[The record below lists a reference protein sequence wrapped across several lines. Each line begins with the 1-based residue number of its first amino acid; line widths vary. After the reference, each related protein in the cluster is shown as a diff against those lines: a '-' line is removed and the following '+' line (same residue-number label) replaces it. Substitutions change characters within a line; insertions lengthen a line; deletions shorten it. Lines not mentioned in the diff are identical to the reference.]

1 MATSINTVQQG
12 LHLHIEKPA
21 TATDDHPKA
30 RCRVCT
36 MNGKKKV
43 SRWVCSACPDMPGL
57 CCQACFKAFHP
68 SFEILL
74 AARPITARS
83 APELPETNEE
93 PVEGPSEHQDGQ
105 AAPELLSADDWNRRV
120 QSQHVLIIKPP
131 TKKKQDPKLK
141 CTECIFQGRGRK
153 DRRTICQVCRKGF
166 CCRECLVSHHTREK
180 IFEAPSAPPT
190 GTDSPDSQDDS
201 QDSQDVSRVLSAST
215 SPSNSQPPTVS
226 PNVAL
231 VPDVSN
237 TIAST
242 NIIERNLE
250 GPDSQDSQD
259 VSLALSASTSPI
271 NSQAPTVSPNVA
283 LVPVVAPHFDLHNIV
298 FFRTS
303 HEDEETTVDPS
314 EYVSPP
320 RINPSPS
327 TPNYPCPEPSPKPND
342 PCTDSS
348 PSRIFPSIDPSPD
361 SPSPETSVSTKPCTS
376 KRQTSKRQR
385 EQNSPPTQ
393 RVTRSQTSCKA
404 DTRGKALRNEDGSY
418 AALDYDVSSPSSSD

>member
-180 IFEAPSAPPT
+180 IFQAPAPPT
-190 GTDSPDSQDDS
+190 RTDSPESQDDSQDDS
-201 QDSQDVSRVLSAST
+201 QDAST
-215 SPSNSQPPTVS
+215 SPNQPPTVS
-226 PNVAL
+226 PNVS
-231 VPDVSN
+231 PPRINPSP
-237 TIAST
+237 ST
-242 NIIERNLE
+242 PNYPCPEPSPKPN
-250 GPDSQDSQD
+250 DSQDDSQD

-283 LVPVVAPHFDLHNIV
+283 LVPVVAPHFDLHDIV
-298 FFRTS
+298 FF
-303 HEDEETTVDPS
+303 
-314 EYVSPP
+314 
-320 RINPSPS
+320 
-327 TPNYPCPEPSPKPND
+327 
-342 PCTDSS
+342 
-348 PSRIFPSIDPSPD
+348 
-361 SPSPETSVSTKPCTS
+361 
-376 KRQTSKRQR
+376 
-385 EQNSPPTQ
+385 
-393 RVTRSQTSCKA
+393 
-404 DTRGKALRNEDGSY
+404 
-418 AALDYDVSSPSSSD
+418 

>member
-43 SRWVCSACPDMPGL
+43 SRWVCSGCPNMPGL

-74 AARPITARS
+74 AARPLTARS
-83 APELPETNEE
+83 APELPEPNEE
-93 PVEGPSEHQDGQ
+93 PVEGPSQHQDGQ
-105 AAPELLSADDWNRRV
+105 AAPELLSADDWSQRAQR
-120 QSQHVLIIKPP
+120 QHVLIIKPP
-131 TKKKQDPKLK
+131 TAKKQDPKLK

-153 DRRTICQVCRKGF
+153 DRRTICQICRKGF

-180 IFEAPSAPPT
+180 IFEAPAPPT
-190 GTDSPDSQDDS
+190 GTDSQD
-201 QDSQDVSRVLSAST
+201 
-215 SPSNSQPPTVS
+215 N
-226 PNVAL
+226 
-231 VPDVSN
+231 
-237 TIAST
+237 
-242 NIIERNLE
+242 
-250 GPDSQDSQD
+250 SQDSQD
-259 VSLALSASTSPI
+259 VSLALSASTSPS

-283 LVPVVAPHFDLHNIV
+283 LVPVVAPHFDLHDIV
-298 FFRTS
+298 FFRKS

-393 RVTRSQTSCKA
+393 RVTRSQTRCKA
-404 DTRGKALRNEDGSY
+404 DTSGKAHRNEDGSY
-418 AALDYDVSSPSSSD
+418 TALDYDVSSPSSSD